1 MAQDYN
7 LAKAYVQIIPT
18 TKGLNADLTNLLGQ
32 EGLAGGESAGNGIAA
47 GLKKTL
53 GLTGKVAAA
62 GLASATTG
70 LVAFGKSA
78 VGAGSEFDAAMSQVM
93 ATMGFSVADLQTEGS
108 IAQQTMEK
116 LRGFAQEQGS
126 TTAFSASQA
135 ASALNF
141 MALAGYDA
149 EKSMDMLPTVLDL
162 AASGSMDLA
171 TASDMVTDAQS
182 AFGLSTEDTKTM
194 VDQMAKT
201 ASSTNTSVSQLGD
214 AFLKIGATARV
225 VKGGTQ
231 ELSTILGVLADNGI
245 KGTEGGTHLRNMLL
259 SLQNPTDKGAAAMKQ
274 LGLEVYDSKGNMRSM
289 IDIIGDMQ
297 GAMEGM
303 SDEQKTS
310 YLTSMFNKTDLSAV
324 NALLG
329 TSKDRFEKLSS
340 AIGDASGSAKEM
352 AKVQLDNLAGDV
364 TLFKSALE
372 GVQISLSDKLTPE
385 LRNFVQ
391 MGTEGLGK
399 IQAGLESNGVAGAAG
414 ALGEVIGDLVQKL
427 ADDLPGLVKAGE
439 EMLSS
444 IIDGFI
450 SAVPTMASALP
461 EITSTAL
468 EFITNVIDS
477 VTENLPDIVKSLLN
491 AWPDVISVILSAI
504 PDITTAICDAIP
516 EIVTDI
522 IAMLPGF
529 FVDIA
534 SAIIEN
540 FPKILGAVVK
550 GMGSIVSGI
559 GRFLADIVTGVAG
572 TRKQIED
579 EVEKENTALH
589 NFVKSLEEIEPQLA
603 SYDTIFSSKGNDL
616 ATLNEDIETY
626 EGKITE
632 VIGNA
637 IKEQGELRE
646 KDLKEIDYYVGKI
659 REKEAEKLEIYH
671 KQQKIQLAKL
681 AAETNILNRQQAEQ
695 HLANVTQALSDAN
708 AATEE
713 AYETRIGIIQDKYS
727 DEERVSSEAYKKEM
741 ETAKAEH
748 DKALAENQSYY
759 DKAVGILEQSVR
771 DWGSKDA
778 ARWKDMAENFEHYKE
793 QNVTTWNS
801 ITDETKTALVANDVA
816 FAQALKD
823 MDQTATNGLLN
834 LVTDWKKEGA
844 KINPATEEMVRNILN
859 TFDGL
864 PEELD
869 EAGKDSLLGFI
880 DGMEDKIPGL
890 EKASEMSCQEIID
903 TIKGYLQI
911 QSPSKK
917 MEAIGKNVIE
927 GLKEGMDDNK
937 STLTSEAKTIGQQM
951 VAGVQS
957 GVESKEGSIQSKI
970 SGMFRRIVNNAK
982 ANLQIASPSKVFENI
997 GEMIGAGVEVGIE
1010 DSSLN
1015 AIDAA
1020 ETMTEGIT
1028 AATRGALETDYSSA
1042 LSAVGSGLQ
1051 ANYTAAVE
1059 SGSSGER
1066 KMDDLLDIV
1075 RALYRQMQNMQIVLD
1090 SGALVGGIKNQMDTA
1105 IGTNGTYTQR
1115 GMAI

>member
-1 MAQDYN
+1 MADYE

-18 TKGLNADLTNLLGQ
+18 TKDVGVNLANSMGP
-32 EGLAGGESAGNGIAA
+32 EGEKGGAAAGKGIAS

-53 GLTGKVAAA
+53 GMTGKVAAA
-62 GLASATTG
+62 GLTAATTG

-78 VGAGSEFDAAMSQVM
+78 VGAGSDFDSAMSQVM
-93 ATMGFSVADLQTEGS
+93 ATMGYSVADLQTEGS

-116 LRGFAQEQGS
+116 LRGFAQEQGA

-135 ASALNF
+135 AEALNY

-162 AASGSMDLA
+162 AASGAMGLGA
-171 TASDMVTDAQS
+171 ASDMVTDAQS
-182 AFGLSTEDTKTM
+182 AFGLSTEQTKTM

-201 ASSTNTSVSQLGD
+201 ASSSNTSVSQLGD

-231 ELSTILGVLADNGI
+231 ELSTVLGVLADNGI

-259 SLQNPTDKGAAAMKQ
+259 SLQNPTDAGAIAMKE
-274 LGLEVYDSKGNMRSM
+274 LGLQVYDSEGNMRSM

-303 SDEQKTS
+303 SDKQKTS

-329 TSKDRFEKLSS
+329 TSAERFEELGAK
-340 AIGDASGSAKEM
+340 IGDASGAAKEM
-352 AKVQLDNLAGDV
+352 AGVQLDNLKGDV

-372 GVQISLSDKLTPE
+372 GVQIAFSDKLTPS
-385 LRNFVQ
+385 LRDFVKI
-391 MGTEGLGK
+391 GTDGMGK
-399 IQAGLESNGVAGAAG
+399 IQQGLEKDGIAGAAG
-414 ALGEVIGDLVQKL
+414 ALGELIGDVVKKLVEGL
-427 ADDLPGLVKAGE
+427 PDLVAAGGQ
-439 EMLSS
+439 MITS
-444 IIDGFI
+444 ITTGFI
-450 SAVPTMASALP
+450 ESLPTLAAAAPDLVETATDMVTTVITSVVETMPELVPALLEAVPD
-461 EITSTAL
+461 IISTL
-468 EFITNVIDS
+468 
-477 VTENLPDIVKSLLN
+477 
-491 AWPDVISVILSAI
+491 LSAI
-504 PDITTAICDAIP
+504 PDITLAICNAIP
-516 EIVTDI
+516 SIISDI
-522 IAMLPGF
+522 ILMLPGL

-534 SAIIEN
+534 TAIIQN

-559 GRFLADIVTGVAG
+559 GGFLADIVTGVAG

-681 AAETNILNRQQAEQ
+681 AAETNILDRQQAEQ

-759 DKAVGILEQSVR
+759 DKAVGILEQSAR
-771 DWGSKDA
+771 DWVSKDA
-778 ARWKDMAENFEHYKE
+778 ARWKDMATNFDHY
-793 QNVTTWNS
+793 VTDQEKSYERMDGSTR
-801 ITDETKTALVANDVA
+801 EFVRAADVE
-816 FAQALKD
+816 FAAALKD
-823 MDQTATNGLLN
+823 MDETATNGLLN

-890 EKASEMSCQEIID
+890 EDASEMSCQEIID

-927 GLKEGMDDNK
+927 GLKEGMSDNK
-937 STLTSEAKTIGQQM
+937 PTLTSEAKTIGQQM
-951 VAGVQS
+951 VNGVQA

-982 ANLQIASPSKVFENI
+982 ANLQIASPSKVFAYM
-997 GEMIGAGVEVGIE
+997 GEMIGAGMEVGIE
-1010 DSSLN
+1010 DSSMD
-1015 AIDAA
+1015 AIEAA
-1020 ETMTEGIT
+1020 ETMANGIT
-1028 AATRGALETDYSSA
+1028 AAARGVLGTEYAQIYDMA
-1042 LSAVGSGLQ
+1042 GSGMQ
-1051 ANYTAAVE
+1051 
-1059 SGSSGER
+1059 SSITDALADGQTTGNQ
-1066 KMDDLLDIV
+1066 MNDLLTIV
-1075 RALYRQMQNMQIVLD
+1075 RALHKQLQNMQIVLD
-1090 SGALVGGIKNQMDTA
+1090 SGALVGGIKNQMDDA
-1105 IGTNGTYTQR
+1105 IGANGAYARR
-1115 GMAI
+1115 GVAV

>member
-1 MAQDYN
+1 MADYE

-18 TKGLNADLTNLLGQ
+18 TKGIGNNVETEL
-32 EGLAGGESAGNGIAA
+32 EGIGIAGGKSAGNGIVN
-47 GLKKTL
+47 GLKKSMGAIAGVAMT
-53 GLTGKVAAA
+53 GLKVATD
-62 GLASATTG
+62 GLIN
-70 LVAFGKSA
+70 FGKSA
-78 VGAGSEFDAAMSQVM
+78 VGAGSDFDNAMSQVV
-93 ATMGFSVADLQTEGS
+93 ATMGFSVEDLQTEGS
-108 IAQQTMEK
+108 LAQQTLEK
-116 LRGFAQEQGS
+116 LRGFAMEQGS

-135 ASALNF
+135 AEALNF

-149 EKSMDMLPTVLDL
+149 EKSMDMLPNVLNL
-162 AASGSMDLA
+162 AAAGAMGLA
-171 TASDMVTDAQS
+171 DASDMVTDAQS
-182 AFGLSTEDTKTM
+182 AFGLNMEQTKTM

-201 ASSTNTSVSQLGD
+201 AASSNTSVEQLGRG
-214 AFLKIGATARV
+214 FLKIGATARQLR
-225 VKGGTQ
+225 GGTQ
-231 ELSTILGVLADNGI
+231 ELSMMLGVLADNGI
-245 KGTEGGTHLRNMLL
+245 KGAEGGTHLRNMLL
-259 SLQNPTDKGAAAMKQ
+259 SLQKPSKDGAKALENMGIELYDTTDGKLRPM
-274 LGLEVYDSKGNMRSM
+274 V
-289 IDIIGDMQ
+289 DIFADLN
-297 GAMEGM
+297 EHM
-303 SDEQKTS
+303 SDMSESERMTT
-310 YLTSMFNKTDLSAV
+310 LMNLFNKTDIAAA

-329 TSKDRFEKLSS
+329 TSAERFEELDEK
-340 AIGDASGSAKEM
+340 IGSAAGSAEEM
-352 AKVQLDNLAGDV
+352 AKVQLDNLQGDV

-372 GVQISLSDKLTPE
+372 GVQIVTSDKLTPT
-385 LRNFVQ
+385 LREFVQ
-391 MGTEGLGK
+391 LGTEGLGK
-399 IQAGLESNGVAGAAG
+399 IQKGLEKDGVAGAAG

-444 IIDGFI
+444 IVDGFI

-461 EITSTAL
+461 EMTSTAL

-491 AWPDVISVILSAI
+491 ALPDVISVILSAI

-522 IAMLPGF
+522 ILMLPGL

-534 SAIIEN
+534 TAIIQN

-559 GRFLADIVTGVAG
+559 GGFLADIVTGVAG

-646 KDLKEIDYYVGKI
+646 KDLEEIDYYVGKI

-681 AAETNILNRQQAEQ
+681 AAETNILDRQQAEQ

-759 DKAVGILEQSVR
+759 DKAVGILEQSAR
-771 DWGSKDA
+771 DWVSKDA

-834 LVTDWKKEGA
+834 LVADWKKEGA

-859 TFDGL
+859 TFDDL

-869 EAGKDSLLGFI
+869 KAGKNSLLGFI
-880 DGMEDKIPGL
+880 YGMEDKIPGL

-927 GLKEGMDDNK
+927 GLKEGMSDNK

-951 VAGVQS
+951 VNGVQA

-982 ANLQIASPSKVFENI
+982 ANLQIASPSRVFAYM
-997 GEMIGAGVEVGIE
+997 GEMIGAGMEVGIE
-1010 DSSLN
+1010 DSSMD
-1015 AIDAA
+1015 AIEAA
-1020 ETMTEGIT
+1020 ETMANGIT
-1028 AATRGALETDYSSA
+1028 AAARGVLGTEYAQIYDMA
-1042 LSAVGSGLQ
+1042 GSGMQ
-1051 ANYTAAVE
+1051 
-1059 SGSSGER
+1059 SSITDALADGQTTGNQ
-1066 KMDDLLDIV
+1066 MDDLLTIV
-1075 RALYRQMQNMQIVLD
+1075 RALHKQLQNMQIVLD
-1090 SGALVGGIKNQMDTA
+1090 SGALVGGIKNQMDDA
-1105 IGTNGTYTQR
+1105 IGANGAYARR
-1115 GMAI
+1115 GVAV

>member
-62 GLASATTG
+62 GLTAATTG

-78 VGAGSEFDAAMSQVM
+78 VGAGSDFDSAMSQVM
-93 ATMGFSVADLQTEGS
+93 ATMGYSVADLQTEGS

-116 LRGFAQEQGS
+116 LRGFAQEQGA

-135 ASALNF
+135 AEALNY

-162 AASGSMDLA
+162 AASGAMGLGA
-171 TASDMVTDAQS
+171 ASDMVTDAQS
-182 AFGLSTEDTKTM
+182 ALGLSTDETKTM

-201 ASSTNTSVSQLGD
+201 ASSSNTSVSQLGD

-259 SLQNPTDKGAAAMKQ
+259 SLQNPTEKGAAAMEE
-274 LGLEVYDSKGNMRSM
+274 LGLQVYDSEGNMRSM

-310 YLTSMFNKTDLSAV
+310 YITQMFNKTDLSAV

-329 TSKDRFEKLSS
+329 TSAERFEELGAKIS
-340 AIGDASGSAKEM
+340 DASGAAKEM
-352 AKVQLDNLAGDV
+352 AGVQLDNLKGDV

-372 GVQISLSDKLTPE
+372 GVQIAFSDQVTPSLRD
-385 LRNFVQ
+385 FVQ
-391 MGTEGLGK
+391 LGTEGLGK
-399 IQAGLESNGVAGAAG
+399 IQAGLEKDGIAGAAG
-414 ALGEVIGDLVQKL
+414 ALGELIGDVVKKLVEGMP
-427 ADDLPGLVKAGE
+427 DLVAAGGQ
-439 EMLSS
+439 MITS
-444 IIDGFI
+444 ITTGFI
-450 SAVPTMASALP
+450 ESLPTLAAAAPDLVETATGMVTTVITSVVETMPELVPALLEAVPD
-461 EITSTAL
+461 IISTL
-468 EFITNVIDS
+468 
-477 VTENLPDIVKSLLN
+477 
-491 AWPDVISVILSAI
+491 LSAI
-504 PDITTAICDAIP
+504 PDITLAICNAIP
-516 EIVTDI
+516 SIISDI
-522 IAMLPGF
+522 ILMLPGL

-534 SAIIEN
+534 TAIIQN
-540 FPKILGAVVK
+540 FPKIVGAVFE
-550 GMGSIVSGI
+550 GLGSILGGI
-559 GRFLADIVTGVAG
+559 TGFFSDVIKGTAS
-572 TRKQIED
+572 TRKQIEQD
-579 EVEKENTALH
+579 VAAENKALH
-589 NFVKSLEEIEPQLA
+589 SFVESLDEIKPQLA
-603 SYDTIFSSKGNDL
+603 EYNTLVSSRGN
-616 ATLNEDIETY
+616 TLPELNNKIEEYEDKITKTIET
-626 EGKITE
+626 
-632 VIGNA
+632 A
-637 IKEQGELRE
+637 LKEQGELRE
-646 KDLKEIDYYVGKI
+646 ADLRAIEEYNQKI
-659 REKEAEKLEIYH
+659 REAENEKLEIYGQ
-671 KQQKIQLAKL
+671 QQKIQLKKL
-681 AAETNILNRQQAEQ
+681 MLETNTIDREAAEQ
-695 HLANVTQALSDAN
+695 HLANVTTALNNAN
-708 AATEE
+708 TATET
-713 AYETRIGIIQDKYS
+713 AYESRLQVIENKYAAMGL
-727 DEERVSSEAYKKEM
+727 VGSEAYKKEQ
-741 ETAKAEH
+741 EEAKNWH
-748 DKALAENQSYY
+748 DKQLAENQSYY
-759 DKAVGILEQSVR
+759 DQAVGILEQSAR
-771 DWGSKDA
+771 DWVSKDA
-778 ARWKDMAENFEHYKE
+778 ARWKDMATNFEHY
-793 QNVTTWNS
+793 VTDQEKSYERMDGSTR
-801 ITDETKTALVANDVA
+801 EFVRAADVE
-816 FAQALKD
+816 FAAALKD

-859 TFDGL
+859 TFDDL

-869 EAGKDSLLGFI
+869 KAGKDSLLGFI
-880 DGMEDKIPGL
+880 YGMEDKIPGL

-927 GLKEGMDDNK
+927 GLKEGMSDNK

-951 VAGVQS
+951 VNGVQA

-1028 AATRGALETDYSSA
+1028 AAARGALETDYSSA

>member
-18 TKGLNADLTNLLGQ
+18 TKGVNADLTNLLGQ

-62 GLASATTG
+62 GLAAATTG

-116 LRGFAQEQGS
+116 LRGFAQEQGA

-135 ASALNF
+135 AEALNY

-162 AASGSMDLA
+162 AASGAMGLA
-171 TASDMVTDAQS
+171 DASDMVTDAQS
-182 AFGLSTEDTKTM
+182 AFGLSTDETKTM

-201 ASSTNTSVSQLGD
+201 ASSSNTSVSQLGD

-231 ELSTILGVLADNGI
+231 ELSTVLGVLADNGI

-259 SLQNPTDKGAAAMKQ
+259 SLQNPTEKGAAAMEE
-274 LGLEVYDSKGNMRSM
+274 LGLEVYDSEGNMRSM

-310 YLTSMFNKTDLSAV
+310 YLTKMFNKTDLSAV

-329 TSKDRFEKLSS
+329 TSAERFEELGEK
-340 AIGDASGSAKEM
+340 IGDAAGSAKDM
-352 AKVQLDNLAGDV
+352 AAVQLDNLQGDV

-372 GVQISLSDKLTPE
+372 GVQIAFSDQVTPSLRD
-385 LRNFVQ
+385 FVQ
-391 MGTEGLGK
+391 LGTEGLGK
-399 IQAGLESNGVAGAAG
+399 IQDGLEKDGIAGAAE
-414 ALGEVIGDLVQKL
+414 ALGEVIGDVGQKF
-427 ADDLPGLVKAGE
+427 A
-439 EMLSS
+439 
-444 IIDGFI
+444 
-450 SAVPTMASALP
+450 
-461 EITSTAL
+461 
-468 EFITNVIDS
+468 
-477 VTENLPDIVKSLLN
+477 ENLPDLVDAGGKLFTSMAKGFVGAVPSLV
-491 AWPDVISVILSAI
+491 DAI
-504 PDITTAICDAIP
+504 PDIIGTISDTIVSLLDAKLFAQ
-516 EIVTDI
+516 V
-522 IAMLPGF
+522 AG
-529 FVDIA
+529 
-534 SAIIEN
+534 AIIRG
-540 FPKILGAVVK
+540 FPKIIESIFTGFGQILGGATK
-550 GMGSIVSGI
+550 FLNELLGI
-559 GRFLADIVTGVAG
+559 THDNREEIEAEVA
-572 TRKQIED
+572 
-579 EVEKENTALH
+579 KENDALKA
-589 NFVKSLEEIEPQLA
+589 FVDGLSSIEPQLA
-603 SYDTIFSSKGNDL
+603 DYNSMVSSSGE
-616 ATLNEDIETY
+616 TLKELNGKIEEY

-632 VIGNA
+632 TIQNA
-637 IKEQGELRE
+637 LKKNGELRAE
-646 KDLKEIDYYVGKI
+646 DIKNIEEYNQKI
-659 REKEAEKLEIYH
+659 LEAENQKLEIYRQ
-671 KQQKIQLAKL
+671 QQKIQLEKL
-681 AAETNILNRQQAEQ
+681 MLETGEIDRQHAEQ
-695 HLANVTQALSDAN
+695 HLANITAALEQANQTTETAYEQRLAMIETQY
-708 AATEE
+708 AAEGKIGTE
-713 AYETRIGIIQDKYS
+713 AYDRARQ
-727 DEERVSSEAYKKEM
+727 EAKQWY
-741 ETAKAEH
+741 
-748 DKALAENQSYY
+748 DDALAENQKYY
-759 DKAVGILEQSVR
+759 DQAAGKLETAAQG
-771 DWGSKDA
+771 WIATDA
-778 ARWKDMAENFEHYKE
+778 AKWDELANNFERYVVD
-793 QNVTTWNS
+793 QNKSYIRMDGSTREFLRAADT
-801 ITDETKTALVANDVA
+801 E
-816 FAQALKD
+816 FAEALKN
-823 MDQTATNGLLN
+823 MDETATNGLLN
-834 LVTDWKKEGA
+834 MVASWKKEG
-844 KINPATEEMVRNILN
+844 KELDPATKEIVQDILD

-864 PEELD
+864 PKELD
-869 EAGKDSLLGFI
+869 DAGKDSLLGFI
-880 DGMEDKIPGL
+880 YGMEDEIPKL
-890 EKASEMSCQEIID
+890 KNASEMSSQEIVD
-903 TIKGYLQI
+903 TIKEYLQI
-911 QSPSKK
+911 QSPSKV
-917 MEAIGKNVIE
+917 MEKIGKNVIE

-982 ANLQIASPSKVFENI
+982 ANLQIASPSKVFKNI

-1028 AATRGALETDYSSA
+1028 AAARGALETDYSSA
-1042 LSAVGSGLQ
+1042 LSAVGSGMQ